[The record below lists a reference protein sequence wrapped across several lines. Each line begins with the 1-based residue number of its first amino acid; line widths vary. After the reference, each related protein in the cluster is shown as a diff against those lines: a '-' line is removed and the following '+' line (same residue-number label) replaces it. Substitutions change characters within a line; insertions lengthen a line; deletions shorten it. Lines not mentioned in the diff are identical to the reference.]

1 MVQKMIFFVGLERFI
16 KSVTAD
22 GNSYKWADSS
32 GSVSGRLALALAL
45 ALHSTPLHSC
55 AHSIV
60 LLQIMVNEDKQDPQ
74 VHPQAQG
81 EHSSV
86 IISLH
91 IKSLER
97 TTHSVRLPRNSTVL
111 QLKEHIQAVS
121 QVDSQ
126 RQRLIF
132 QGRVLKDEKNLQ
144 DYGNCFLSLI

>member
-1 MVQKMIFFVGLERFI
+1 
-16 KSVTAD
+16 
-22 GNSYKWADSS
+22 
-32 GSVSGRLALALAL
+32 
-45 ALHSTPLHSC
+45 
-55 AHSIV
+55 
-60 LLQIMVNEDKQDPQ
+60 MVNEDKQDPQ
-74 VHPQAQG
+74 DHPQVQG

>member
-1 MVQKMIFFVGLERFI
+1 
-16 KSVTAD
+16 
-22 GNSYKWADSS
+22 
-32 GSVSGRLALALAL
+32 
-45 ALHSTPLHSC
+45 
-55 AHSIV
+55 
-60 LLQIMVNEDKQDPQ
+60 MVNEEKQEAPEQPQ
-74 VHPQAQG
+74 SEG

-132 QGRVLKDEKNLQ
+132 QGRVLKDDKNLL
-144 DYGNCFLSLI
+144 DYGTAYVSFAISYTPFLLPMVC

>member
-1 MVQKMIFFVGLERFI
+1 MATDE
-16 KSVTAD
+16 
-22 GNSYKWADSS
+22 
-32 GSVSGRLALALAL
+32 
-45 ALHSTPLHSC
+45 
-55 AHSIV
+55 
-60 LLQIMVNEDKQDPQ
+60 KQDSTGQ
-74 VHPQAQG
+74 EQSQG

-132 QGRVLKDEKNLQ
+132 QGRVLKDDKNLL
-144 DYGNCFLSLI
+144 DYGN